1 MLALVNSIR
10 AAPECVRDC
19 RVDVFVDSQVLIDS
33 WYGQGS
39 RKSLELTN
47 TTKDLF
53 FVLAARNL
61 QLNLFHVSSRE
72 NSADGP
78 SLCFPA
84 ICSSGSSPEVPLS
97 FWNSFHCGCSS
108 IFPALFAL
116 FWGSLPISF
125 VIPFIDL

>member
-10 AAPECVRDC
+10 AAPVYVRDC

-39 RKSLELTN
+39 RTSLELTN
-47 TTKDLF
+47 ATKDLF

-78 SLCFPA
+78 SRK
-84 ICSSGSSPEVPLS
+84 ICLS
-97 FWNSFHCGCSS
+97 DSK
-108 IFPALFAL
+108 L
-116 FWGSLPISF
+116 SLSAWAQ
-125 VIPFIDL
+125 VE